1 MLILTSPWP
10 PAWAGGGRR
19 GHDTG
24 EKADSYRQGFKP
36 GNAGR
41 AGVGAFSNLGLS
53 SARQR

>member
-36 GNAGR
+36 GNTGR